1 MSAYWISPRGELI
14 EVGSNHI
21 DVVIKNPAKFGYRL
35 SDIKKIF
42 AKYNETLHSEG
53 DAREKII
60 TDIIKSGWIRLR
72 QYQNY
77 WSVTIN
83 ILTNKIKDLLYQ
95 WANKIMKGRSSS
107 EKYSDVRIVP
117 LGRGSTITKYDVED
131 ISKDILL
138 KEDDGSLCK
147 LHLEKIENLP
157 DVSLKTFK
165 DFKNEN

>member
-1 MSAYWISPRGELI
+1 
-14 EVGSNHI
+14 
-21 DVVIKNPAKFGYRL
+21 
-35 SDIKKIF
+35 
-42 AKYNETLHSEG
+42 
-53 DAREKII
+53 
-60 TDIIKSGWIRLR
+60 
-72 QYQNY
+72 
-77 WSVTIN
+77 
-83 ILTNKIKDLLYQ
+83 
-95 WANKIMKGRSSS
+95 MKGRSSS